1 MSDMRISSKFVEEF
15 IIQIAYIVPE
25 IGQICTMFR
34 HGLGRI
40 ARPSPKKIVVLP
52 WASWISAMG
61 CGGKEFFFG
70 KWGKRP
76 SKELGIAACFGKPMA
91 FLPSPIEN

>member
-1 MSDMRISSKFVEEF
+1 MRISSKFVEEF

-61 CGGKEFFFG
+61 CGGK
-70 KWGKRP
+70 RP
-76 SKELGIAACFGKPMA
+76 SKELGIAARFGKPMA